1 MSLLVVIALIIMV
14 IQVDAISKIHH
25 LLLNFVQS
33 INENEETQYPEN
45 LNNSQKARY
54 KQKFS
59 KDFIVE
65 PFNNQLT
72 IFYQPHIQR
81 QENQRIKIGL
91 GLG

>member
-1 MSLLVVIALIIMV
+1 MMSLLVVIALIIMV

-33 INENEETQYPEN
+33 ISENEETQYPEN

-65 PFNNQLT
+65 QWWITYCSKRDVDNHQDND
-72 IFYQPHIQR
+72 R
-81 QENQRIKIGL
+81 CWL
-91 GLG
+91 GSF